1 MRRAFG
7 AAALALLVARIAASA
22 PETPAP
28 EPIPE
33 GRPPEWG
40 LQAGYGFSFS
50 PNGGRSHE
58 YLFLFEPNVGVRLGP
73 RFEYVAEA
81 HFARYFSPE
90 GYMVG
95 VVPLGAR
102 YNAPSRT
109 AIRPYAYVG
118 LGLGWTDLAKLDEI
132 DRRFNFLIQGSVGL
146 RGAVTETQ
154 AWTFEARYSHV
165 SNAGTAL
172 PNLGLNC
179 LVFLAGWR
187 F

>member
-1 MRRAFG
+1 MRRAL
-7 AAALALLVARIAASA
+7 ATAALVLAGAMASA
-22 PETPAP
+22 QEAP
-28 EPIPE
+28 PPIPE
-33 GRPPEWG
+33 GRPPEWS
-40 LQAGYGFSFS
+40 LQAGYGFSFQV
-50 PNGGRSHE
+50 NRGRSHE
-58 YLFLFEPNVGVRLGP
+58 YLFLFEPGVAFRLGA
-73 RFEYVAEA
+73 RFEYVVEG

-102 YNAPSRT
+102 YNAGSGP
-109 AIRPYAYVG
+109 IRPYFQLGV
-118 LGLGWTDLAKLDEI
+118 GLGWTDLTRLDEI

-165 SNAGTAL
+165 SNAGTVL

>member
-1 MRRAFG
+1 MRPALAAAALLLVG
-7 AAALALLVARIAASA
+7 AAARAQDAA
-22 PETPAP
+22 PP
-28 EPIPE
+28 PIPE

-40 LQAGYGFSFS
+40 LQAGYGFSFQA
-50 PNGGRSHE
+50 NEGRSHE
-58 YLFLFEPNVGVRLGP
+58 YLFLFEPNVGFRLGS

-81 HFARYFSPE
+81 HVARYFSPE

-118 LGLGWTDLAKLDEI
+118 LGLGWTDLTQLDEI
-132 DRRFNFLIQGSVGL
+132 DRRFNFLIQASVGL

-165 SNAGTAL
+165 SNAGTEL

>member
-1 MRRAFG
+1 MRGLAVSAAFLL
-7 AAALALLVARIAASA
+7 AAKIAAGQ
-22 PETPAP
+22 EPAEKP
-28 EPIPE
+28 PVPE

-40 LQAGYGFSFS
+40 LQAGYGFSFQV
-50 PNGGRSHE
+50 NRGRSHE
-58 YLFLFEPNVGVRLGP
+58 YLFLFEPNVGFRLGD
-73 RFEYVAEA
+73 RFEYVVEG
-81 HFARYFSPE
+81 HFARYFTPE

-95 VVPLGAR
+95 LAPLGAR
-102 YNAPSRT
+102 YTAPSRT
-109 AIRPYAYVG
+109 AIRPYFYLG
-118 LGLGWTDLAKLDEI
+118 LGLGWTDLQQLDEI
-132 DRRFNFLIQGSVGL
+132 DRRFNFLIQGAVGI

-165 SNAGTAL
+165 SNAGTEL

>member
-1 MRRAFG
+1 MRRALAAAALLLAG
-7 AAALALLVARIAASA
+7 AAAAAQEA
-22 PETPAP
+22 PP
-28 EPIPE
+28 PIPE
-33 GRPPEWG
+33 GRPPEWS
-40 LQAGYGFSFS
+40 LQAGYGFSFQV
-50 PNGGRSHE
+50 NGGRSHE
-58 YLFLFEPNVGVRLGP
+58 SLFLFEPGVAFRLGS
-73 RFEYVAEA
+73 RFEYVVEG

-102 YNAPSRT
+102 YNAPSST
-109 AIRPYAYVG
+109 AIRPYFQLG
-118 LGLGWTDLAKLDEI
+118 LGLGWTDLTQLDEI
-132 DRRFNFLIQGSVGL
+132 DRRFNFLIQAAVGI

-165 SNAGTAL
+165 SNAGTEL

>member
-1 MRRAFG
+1 MRRALAAAALVFAG
-7 AAALALLVARIAASA
+7 AAARAQEAPSAA
-22 PETPAP
+22 
-28 EPIPE
+28 PIPE

-58 YLFLFEPNVGVRLGP
+58 YLFLFEPNVGIRLGP

-102 YNAPSRT
+102 YNAPSHG
-109 AIRPYAYVG
+109 AIRPYFYVG
-118 LGLGWTDLAKLDEI
+118 VGLGWTDLTPLDEI

-165 SNAGTAL
+165 SNAGTAF

>member
-1 MRRAFG
+1 MRALV
-7 AAALALLVARIAASA
+7 AAALLLTAGAATA
-22 PETPAP
+22 QDAVPP
-28 EPIPE
+28 PISE
-33 GRPPEWG
+33 GRRPEWG
-40 LQAGYGFSFS
+40 VQAGYGFSFN
-50 PNGGRSHE
+50 PNRGRSHE
-58 YLFLFEPNVGVRLGP
+58 YLFLFEPNVAFRLGS
-73 RFEYVAEA
+73 RFEYVVEG

-95 VVPLGAR
+95 VVPVGAR
-102 YNAPSRT
+102 YTAPSAT

-118 LGLGWTDLAKLDEI
+118 LGFGWTDLTQLDEI

-154 AWTFEARYSHV
+154 AWTFEARYSHI
-165 SNAGTAL
+165 SNAGTEL

>member
-1 MRRAFG
+1 MRAVVAAALLLVTG
-7 AAALALLVARIAASA
+7 AAAAQDAEK
-22 PETPAP
+22 P
-28 EPIPE
+28 PIPE

-40 LQAGYGFSFS
+40 LQAGYGFSFEV
-50 PNGGRSHE
+50 NGGRSHE
-58 YLFLFEPNVGVRLGP
+58 YLFLFEPNVGIRLGS

-81 HFARYFSPE
+81 HVARYLSPE

-95 VVPLGAR
+95 IVPIGAR
-102 YNAPSRT
+102 YNFPSTT

-118 LGLGWTDLAKLDEI
+118 VGAGWTDLTRLDEI
-132 DRRFNFLIQGSVGL
+132 DRRFNFLIQGSIGL
-146 RGAVTETQ
+146 RGAVTDTQ

-165 SNAGTAL
+165 SNAGTEL

>member
-1 MRRAFG
+1 MRRRAALAVLGALLAAG
-7 AAALALLVARIAASA
+7 AAAQDAAS
-22 PETPAP
+22 PP
-28 EPIPE
+28 PIPE
-33 GRPPEWG
+33 GRPPEWS
-40 LQAGYGFSFS
+40 LQAGYGFQFN

-58 YLFLFEPNVGVRLGP
+58 RLFLFEPGVGLRLGP

-81 HFARYFSPE
+81 HVARYFSPE

-95 VVPLGAR
+95 VVPLGVR
-102 YNAPSRT
+102 YNAGSA
-109 AIRPYAYVG
+109 AIRPYFQVG
-118 LGLGWTDLAKLDEI
+118 LGLGWTDLTELDVI

-146 RGAVTETQ
+146 RGAITETQ

-165 SNAGTAL
+165 SNAGTAY

-179 LVFLAGWR
+179 LVFLLGWR

>member
-1 MRRAFG
+1 MRRALAAVALLLVG
-7 AAALALLVARIAASA
+7 AAARAED
-22 PETPAP
+22 PPP
-28 EPIPE
+28 PIPE

-40 LQAGYGFSFS
+40 VQAGYGFSFS

-58 YLFLFEPNVGVRLGP
+58 YLFLFEPNVGIRLGS

-81 HFARYFSPE
+81 HVARYLSPE
-90 GYMVG
+90 GYMAG
-95 VVPLGAR
+95 IVPVGAR
-102 YNAPSRT
+102 YNAPSRS
-109 AIRPYAYVG
+109 AIRPYAYLGV
-118 LGLGWTDLAKLDEI
+118 GLGWTDLTQLDEI
-132 DRRFNFLIQGSVGL
+132 DRRFNFLIQAAVGL

-165 SNAGTAL
+165 SNAGTEL

>member
-1 MRRAFG
+1 VKRALAAAALVLAG
-7 AAALALLVARIAASA
+7 AAARAQDAPAAA
-22 PETPAP
+22 
-28 EPIPE
+28 PIPE

-58 YLFLFEPNVGVRLGP
+58 YLFLFEPNVGIRLGA

-90 GYMVG
+90 GSMVG
-95 VVPLGAR
+95 VVPVGAR
-102 YNAPSRT
+102 YNAPSRG
-109 AIRPYAYVG
+109 AIRPYFYVG
-118 LGLGWTDLAKLDEI
+118 VGLGWTDLTQLDEI

-165 SNAGTAL
+165 SNAGTEL

>member
-1 MRRAFG
+1 MRAFV
-7 AAALALLVARIAASA
+7 AAALVLAAGTVAAQDVEK
-22 PETPAP
+22 P
-28 EPIPE
+28 PIPE

-40 LQAGYGFSFS
+40 IQAGYGFSFQANS
-50 PNGGRSHE
+50 GRSHE
-58 YLFLFEPNVGVRLGP
+58 YLFLFEPNVGIRLGS

-90 GYMVG
+90 GYMIG
-95 VVPLGAR
+95 VVPVGMR
-102 YNAPSRT
+102 YNAPSAT
-109 AIRPYAYVG
+109 AIRPYAYLGVG
-118 LGLGWTDLAKLDEI
+118 FGWTDLTQLDEI

-165 SNAGTAL
+165 SNAGTEL

-179 LVFLAGWR
+179 LVFLAGLR

>member
-1 MRRAFG
+1 MRRALAFAALLSL
-7 AAALALLVARIAASA
+7 AAASRAQEA
-22 PETPAP
+22 PAP
-28 EPIPE
+28 PPIPE

-40 LQAGYGFSFS
+40 LQAGYGFSFN
-50 PNGGRSHE
+50 PNRGRSHE
-58 YLFLFEPNVGVRLGP
+58 YLFLFEPNVGVRLGS

-90 GYMVG
+90 GYMIG

-102 YNAPSRT
+102 YNVPSRSS
-109 AIRPYAYVG
+109 IRPYLYVG
-118 LGLGWTDLAKLDEI
+118 LGAGWTDLTQLDEI

-165 SNAGTAL
+165 SNAGTET

>member
-1 MRRAFG
+1 MKGALA
-7 AAALALLVARIAASA
+7 AAALVLAGASTAAQEA
-22 PETPAP
+22 PP
-28 EPIPE
+28 PIPE

-58 YLFLFEPNVGVRLGP
+58 YLFLFEPNVGIRLGA

-81 HFARYFSPE
+81 HVARYFSPE

-102 YNAPSRT
+102 YNAPSAT
-109 AIRPYAYVG
+109 AIRPYAYLGV
-118 LGLGWTDLAKLDEI
+118 GLGWTDLTRLDEI
-132 DRRFNFLIQGSVGL
+132 DRRFNFLIQGAMGL
-146 RGAVTETQ
+146 RGAVSETQ

>member
-1 MRRAFG
+1 MRRAL
-7 AAALALLVARIAASA
+7 AAAAFALFVALSAAAAPEDSA
-22 PETPAP
+22 PP
-28 EPIPE
+28 PIPE

-58 YLFLFEPNVGVRLGP
+58 SLFLFEPNVGIRLGP

-81 HFARYFSPE
+81 HFARYLSPE
-90 GYMVG
+90 GFMVG

-109 AIRPYAYVG
+109 TIRPYAYLGV
-118 LGLGWTDLAKLDEI
+118 GLGWTDLTALDEI
-132 DRRFNFLIQGSVGL
+132 DRRFNFLIQASVGL
-146 RGAVTETQ
+146 RGAVMETE

-165 SNAGTAL
+165 SNAGTEL